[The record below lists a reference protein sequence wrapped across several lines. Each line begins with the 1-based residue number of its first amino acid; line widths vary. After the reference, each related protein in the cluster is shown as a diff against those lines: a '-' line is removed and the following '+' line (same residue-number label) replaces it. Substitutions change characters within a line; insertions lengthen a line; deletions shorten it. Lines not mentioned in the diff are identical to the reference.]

1 MRRAIALLV
10 FSLACGGSRPV
21 EQPSPPPIAPPGLL
35 AGSDAADAA
44 DATMSPAVSGTIS
57 ESDFKALHVLKDG
70 GAEVLAGQMIDLPD
84 GTRAYRSAPAGADAT
99 TPAVLVV
106 HEWWGLNNHIKHFA
120 DRLAAEGYVA
130 LAVDLYGGDVATDA
144 DAAMARMKL
153 VDATA
158 ATGTLQAGVQSL
170 RTPGDRKLGVV
181 GWCFGGGWSLQTAL
195 STPDLDAAVVYYGKV
210 ETDPAA
216 LAGLQAPLIGVFAN
230 RDQGIPTQSVDD
242 FEAAL
247 EAAGKDATIHRYDAP
262 HAFANPSNAD
272 YDEEKAGDAWE
283 KVRAFLGEKLKG

>member
-1 MRRAIALLV
+1 MRRAIALLT

-21 EQPSPPPIAPPGLL
+21 EQPAPPPIAPPELL
-35 AGSDAADAA
+35 AGSDAA
-44 DATMSPAVSGTIS
+44 DATMSPAVAGTIS
-57 ESDFKALHVLKDG
+57 EADFKALHVLKE
-70 GAEVLAGQMIDLPD
+70 GATPALTGEMVDLPD
-84 GTRAYRSAPAGADAT
+84 GTRAYRSAPPGADAS

-106 HEWWGLNNHIKHFA
+106 HEWWGLNDHIKHFA

-153 VDATA
+153 VDAAA
-158 ATGTLQAGVQSL
+158 ATGTLQAGVQTL
-170 RTPGDRKLGVV
+170 RTPQDRKLGVV

-195 STPDLDAAVVYYGKV
+195 ATPDLDAAVVYYGKV

-216 LAGLQAPLIGVFAN
+216 LSKLEAPLIGVFAN
-230 RDQGIPTQSVDD
+230 HDQGIPTQSVDA

-247 EAAGKDATIHRYDAP
+247 VAAGKDATIHRYDAQ
-262 HAFANPSNAD
+262 HAFANPSNAH
-272 YDEEKAGDAWE
+272 YDQKKAGDAWE
-283 KVRAFLGEKLKG
+283 KVRAFLGDKLKG